1 MNKVGIIGGGE
12 SGIGAALLAK
22 KEGLEVFLSDAGKLS
37 EAYRHELENNKIP
50 FEEGGHTLERLSS
63 TDVVIKSPGV
73 PGDVEVLN
81 YLRSKGIKII
91 SEIEFGSCFYS
102 GKVIAI
108 TGSNG
113 KTTTSGLI
121 HHLLITGG
129 MNAGLG
135 GNYGTSFCRLLT
147 DDEVPEIMVL
157 EISSFQLDDVEQFRP
172 DVSLLLNVTPDH
184 LDRYQ
189 GDVMKYG
196 RAKLKIAE
204 KQKGNDLFIY
214 NGDDEISAQLI
225 KEIDLSMDTIVVS
238 EGDYLNGILSKE
250 LGAYFEI
257 KLIGRHNLF
266 NAYCAIQAV
275 RHVGLDDS
283 IINLGLKTF
292 NNAPHRMETIA
303 VINDIKYIN
312 DSKATNVDA
321 VYYALEGIKENIIWI
336 VGGTDKGNDYT
347 PLMDLVAKK
356 VNAIVC
362 LGLDNEKLKKT
373 FYSIVPVIEESRSM
387 EDAIRRATT
396 HAGQGEV
403 VLLSPACASFD
414 LFRNYMDRG
423 EQFRAEVWKLV

>member
-1 MNKVGIIGGGE
+1 
-12 SGIGAALLAK
+12 
-22 KEGLEVFLSDAGKLS
+22 
-37 EAYRHELENNKIP
+37 
-50 FEEGGHTLERLSS
+50 
-63 TDVVIKSPGV
+63 
-73 PGDVEVLN
+73 
-81 YLRSKGIKII
+81 
-91 SEIEFGSCFYS
+91 
-102 GKVIAI
+102 
-108 TGSNG
+108 
-113 KTTTSGLI
+113 
-121 HHLLITGG
+121 
-129 MNAGLG
+129 
-135 GNYGTSFCRLLT
+135 
-147 DDEVPEIMVL
+147 
-157 EISSFQLDDVEQFRP
+157 
-172 DVSLLLNVTPDH
+172 
-184 LDRYQ
+184 
-189 GDVMKYG
+189 
-196 RAKLKIAE
+196 
-204 KQKGNDLFIY
+204 
-214 NGDDEISAQLI
+214 LI